1 MLEKKALII
10 IDMQKDYL
18 WDKRKPIFNYDTES
32 LVGNVNRVIDL
43 YKNEGY
49 DIIYIKHILSKLLW
63 GVGYSIR
70 GTEGAEL
77 FEGVNVVSDYF
88 FEKNRSDTFTAK
100 TFREFIK
107 RQRYKEVTLCGLDEC
122 GCVGATA
129 KGAINVLCLNCKT
142 LKDAR
147 RDLAIHYKQKYQK
160 YKEEMSRGKRAKGH
174 IRNIIAAEWFG
185 NGRVLSFYTAR
196 RCLLGSYAEQYIM
209 IH

>member
-1 MLEKKALII
+1 MKSMLEKKALII

-129 KGAINVLCLNCKT
+129 KGAINEGIKVRMLTNCIGSRFPADKV
-142 LKDAR
+142 
-147 RDLAIHYKQKYQK
+147 QK
-160 YKEEMSRGKRAKGH
+160 
-174 IRNIIAAEWFG
+174 IRNELKA
-185 NGRVLSFYTAR
+185 
-196 RCLLGSYAEQYIM
+196 LGVEYI
-209 IH
+209 